1 MQQLE
6 LFALEIEECKQILV
20 NLSSREWFQI
30 RENDR
35 DMYEYLKPIRAE
47 LKRREHIIKREQDRK
62 QRAEDRRREYEAYVL
77 AYRKHLARF
86 LLGPL
91 D

>member
-6 LFALEIEECKQILV
+6 LFALEIEECKQILI
-20 NLSSREWFQI
+20 NLSAREWFQI

-47 LKRREHIIKREQDRK
+47 LKRREHFIKREQDRK
-62 QRAEDRRREYEAYVL
+62 QRRVEDRRREYEAYIL
-77 AYRKHLARF
+77 AFKLS
-86 LLGPL
+86 
-91 D
+91 

>member
-6 LFALEIEECKQILV
+6 LFPLNIEESKQIIL
-20 NLSSREWFQI
+20 NISSREWFQL
-30 RENDR
+30 REDHR
-35 DMYEYLKPIRAE
+35 DLYDLLKPIRAE
-47 LKRREHIIKREQDRK
+47 LKRREAVIKREQDHK
-62 QRAEDRRREYEAYVL
+62 QRADDRRRKYEADVL

>member
-35 DMYEYLKPIRAE
+35 DLYEYLKPIRAE
-47 LKRREHIIKREQDRK
+47 LKRREAVIKREQNRK
-62 QRAEDRRREYEAYVL
+62 QRLADYRRREYEAYIL
-77 AYRKHLARF
+77 AFKLS
-86 LLGPL
+86 
-91 D
+91 